1 MKLSDAQRKY
11 LVHEQIIGGALVN
24 GVINA
29 FLGWLTFRHHPVVPI
44 KGDPSILN
52 DVIATSVLMPL
63 FICVIAT
70 PLVRKAMQAGKTQAL
85 EAPSASRTMILWLPA
100 NSILRGALLALASL
114 ATCTPIL
121 LGALLVFGV
130 HGMSVGAFATLKFFY
145 AGILAGLVSPI
156 VALYAM
162 AAPLPLKAAAA
173 LSEA

>member
-1 MKLSDAQRKY
+1 MNLSDAQQKY

-63 FICVIAT
+63 FICLIAT
-70 PLVRKAMQAGKTQAL
+70 PLVRKAMRAGKTQAI
-85 EAPSASRTMILWLPA
+85 ESPSAMRTMILWLPA
-100 NSILRGALLALASL
+100 SSFLRGALLALASL

-121 LGALLVFGV
+121 LGMLLMFDVQS
-130 HGMSVGAFATLKFFY
+130 MSVAGFATLKFFY
-145 AGILAGLVSPI
+145 AGILAGLVSPV

-162 AAPLPLKAAAA
+162 AAPQPLKAATT